1 MTVDN
6 NKIFDRVWRKSV
18 KYGLAFIS
26 SNGGTGKTTY
36 FKFRLLRD
44 AVERNIPFHIYV
56 RYSNQME
63 IMAQSFID
71 RKGTYSKRQCALL
84 DRCEVYKESDKFIY
98 IVERETGR
106 KLAQILNVYG
116 QAYYKPFGNTIH
128 ARRALFDEVLAENG
142 EYCPDEI
149 NKFNRLVFT
158 MARADEYHVFCL
170 YNNTSP
176 NFDYFTY
183 YGGQSFN
190 THVAKSGA
198 LFIYFTARQFDKRGV
213 TQDDKS
219 IQAIIQKT
227 AYNDVYNNNTF
238 VQFPAY
244 HKPADLRGSKIFFKL
259 EIENRLFKV
268 REVDGTIYLDDT
280 FAYKRSH
287 KPVYSVNDTS
297 RTTLKQLPD
306 AARYS
311 LSMFKSAARLKAADI
326 NNTVFV
332 KILCDKI

>member
-1 MTVDN
+1 MAVNN
-6 NKIFDRVWRKSV
+6 NKIFDRVWAKSV
-18 KYGLAFIS
+18 KYGLSFIS

-44 AVERNIPFHIYV
+44 AVERCIPFHIYV
-56 RYSNQME
+56 RFGNQME
-63 IMAQSFID
+63 IMANAFLDHKDS
-71 RKGTYSKRQCALL
+71 YSNRQHSLL
-84 DRCEVYKESDKFIY
+84 DRCEVYKENDKFIY
-98 IVERETGR
+98 IVEKGTQR
-106 KLAQILNVYG
+106 KLAQVINIFG
-116 QAYYKPFGNTIH
+116 QAYYKPFGNTIK

-142 EYCPDEI
+142 EYCPNEI

-190 THVAKSGA
+190 THVSRSGA
-198 LFIYFTARQFDKRGV
+198 LFIYFTAAQFSYNDEIKDAR
-213 TQDDKS
+213 S
-219 IQAIIQKT
+219 IQSIIQNT
-227 AYNDVYNNNTF
+227 AYNDVYNNNSF
-238 VQFPAY
+238 VQYDAY
-244 HKPADLRGSKIFFKL
+244 FKPNDIRGSRVYFKL

-268 REVDGTIYLDDT
+268 RECDGYIYLDDKNV
-280 FAYKRSH
+280 YKKSR
-287 KPVYSVNDTS
+287 KPIYSVNDTS
-297 RTTLKQLPD
+297 RTKIKQLPD

-311 LSMFKSAARLKAADI
+311 LSVFKDNARLKTTDI

-332 KILCDKI
+332 KLLCDKI

>member
-1 MTVDN
+1 MAVN
-6 NKIFDRVWRKSV
+6 NNAIFDRVWRKSV

-56 RYSNQME
+56 RFANQME
-63 IMAQSFID
+63 IMATSFLD
-71 RKGTYSKRQCALL
+71 HKESYSKRQNALL
-84 DRCEVYKESDKFIY
+84 DRCEVYKENDKFIY
-98 IVERETGR
+98 IVERGTGR
-106 KLAQILNVYG
+106 KLAQILNIYG
-116 QAYYKPFGNTIH
+116 QAYYKPFGNLIR

-158 MARADEYHVFCL
+158 MARADDYHVFCL

-198 LFIYFTARQFDKRGV
+198 LFLYFTARQFTYNDEIKDSR
-213 TQDDKS
+213 S
-219 IQAIIQKT
+219 IQSIIQNT
-227 AYNDVYNNNTF
+227 AYNDVYSRNTF
-238 VQFPAY
+238 VQYETFY
-244 HKPADLRGSKIFFKL
+244 KPADLRGSRVYFKL
-259 EIENRLFKV
+259 EIENRLFKI
-268 REVDGTIYLDDT
+268 REYDGCIYLDST
-280 FAYKRSH
+280 NAYKRSR
-287 KPVYSVNDTS
+287 KPKYTINDPS
-297 RTTLKQLPD
+297 RTRLKQLPD
-306 AARYS
+306 ATRYS
-311 LSMFKSAARLKAADI
+311 LSMFKDAARLKTNDI

-332 KILCDKI
+332 KILCDKV